1 MGDEEKA
8 IMERAKQI
16 SQERELRKEKHLA
29 ICKIADEVYE
39 RCLNRNLN
47 CEDVEEL
54 CRLLLTRA
62 KRSPIC

>member
-1 MGDEEKA
+1 MGNEEKA

-16 SQERELRKEKHLA
+16 SLERELRKEKHLV

-39 RCLNRNLN
+39 KCLHQNLN

-62 KRSPIC
+62 KRCPIC